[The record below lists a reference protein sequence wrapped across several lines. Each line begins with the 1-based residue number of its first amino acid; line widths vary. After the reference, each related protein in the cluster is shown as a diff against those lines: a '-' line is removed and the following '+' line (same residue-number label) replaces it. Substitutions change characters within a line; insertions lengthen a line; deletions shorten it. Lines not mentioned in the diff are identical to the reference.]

1 MNYIYFGNRIERSP
15 LGNMGLQ
22 LLEAQE
28 KLVSQEYEV
37 ENLRIKAAMYKAY
50 FFRNSILA
58 EKLQKQSEENRDA
71 LIGEFD
77 GFSYA
82 SWRAN
87 AVYRTLENMCDE
99 GLLTEK
105 EYRECKVWN
114 KSFFCR
120 IRKEMVNDMSYNT
133 WHNYGYGIC
142 TDDLKEEINL
152 VKLMKLIQLAP
163 NLYERV
169 KEYIDTY
176 CDGQITETYDI
187 LESYV
192 EECGENNYGGLAEI
206 MYEVIKE
213 VEGIELYVCTDFDG
227 AAYLIYPPIYPWQL
241 KNMSDKEKNLT
252 EETLCELYAKYLHV
266 VTDEDLVVEYKSV
279 ENGGWFTTNEMRIYS
294 ERKYYE

>member
-1 MNYIYFGNRIERSP
+1 
-15 LGNMGLQ
+15 
-22 LLEAQE
+22 
-28 KLVSQEYEV
+28 
-37 ENLRIKAAMYKAY
+37 
-50 FFRNSILA
+50 
-58 EKLQKQSEENRDA
+58 
-71 LIGEFD
+71 
-77 GFSYA
+77 
-82 SWRAN
+82 
-87 AVYRTLENMCDE
+87 
-99 GLLTEK
+99 
-105 EYRECKVWN
+105 
-114 KSFFCR
+114 
-120 IRKEMVNDMSYNT
+120 MSYNT
-133 WHNYGYGIC
+133 WHDYGYGIC

-213 VEGIELYVCTDFDG
+213 VEEIELYVCTDFDG

-252 EETLCELYAKYLHV
+252 EKTLCELYAKYLHV

-279 ENGGWFTTNEMRIYS
+279 ENGG
-294 ERKYYE
+294 

>member
-1 MNYIYFGNRIERSP
+1 MNVIR
-15 LGNMGLQ
+15 
-22 LLEAQE
+22 
-28 KLVSQEYEV
+28 
-37 ENLRIKAAMYKAY
+37 
-50 FFRNSILA
+50 
-58 EKLQKQSEENRDA
+58 
-71 LIGEFD
+71 
-77 GFSYA
+77 
-82 SWRAN
+82 
-87 AVYRTLENMCDE
+87 
-99 GLLTEK
+99 
-105 EYRECKVWN
+105 N
-114 KSFFCR
+114 KSFFRR

-133 WHNYGYGIC
+133 WHDYGYGIC

-213 VEGIELYVCTDFDG
+213 VEEIELYVCTDFDG

-279 ENGGWFTTNEMRIYS
+279 ENGG
-294 ERKYYE
+294 

>member
-1 MNYIYFGNRIERSP
+1 
-15 LGNMGLQ
+15 
-22 LLEAQE
+22 
-28 KLVSQEYEV
+28 
-37 ENLRIKAAMYKAY
+37 
-50 FFRNSILA
+50 
-58 EKLQKQSEENRDA
+58 
-71 LIGEFD
+71 
-77 GFSYA
+77 
-82 SWRAN
+82 
-87 AVYRTLENMCDE
+87 
-99 GLLTEK
+99 
-105 EYRECKVWN
+105 
-114 KSFFCR
+114 
-120 IRKEMVNDMSYNT
+120 MVNIMSYNT
-133 WHNYGYGIC
+133 WHDYGYGIC

-227 AAYLIYPPIYPWQL
+227 TAYLIYPPIYPWQL

-279 ENGGWFTTNEMRIYS
+279 ENGG
-294 ERKYYE
+294 